1 MTKIYI
7 INNGLY
13 IEVNYEETHME
24 QYIAIHSN
32 IYQYIWT
39 YMRTK

>member
-13 IEVNYEETHME
+13 IEVDYEETYME
-24 QYIAIHSN
+24 QYIATHSN
-32 IYQYIWT
+32 IYSNT
-39 YMRTK
+39 

>member
-1 MTKIYI
+1 MTIIYI

-13 IEVNYEETHME
+13 IEMDYEETHME

-32 IYQYIWT
+32 IYQYI
-39 YMRTK
+39 YIDIYAD